1 MKNLLMKFKDK
12 TATIGIIGLGYTG
25 LPLAIAFAKK
35 FNVVGYDTNEKT
47 VDYLL
52 GGKSHILD
60 VNDDMIKKYLNK
72 SFYPTTNHKALE
84 KCDFIIICVPTPLT
98 AEKEPDLSYI
108 KSACATIA
116 RILRLRR
123 GQFVILESTTY
134 PGTTEEVVIP
144 ILERSGLKAG
154 VDFGVA
160 YSPERIDPGN
170 KEYTVEKIPKVVGG
184 VNEEC
189 TEIAA
194 ELYGRIIE
202 EVIKVNDAKTAEA
215 VKMVENIFR
224 NVNIA
229 LVNELSLIF
238 EKMGINTWE
247 VIDAAATKPYG
258 FMAFY
263 PGPGVGGHCI
273 PLDPFYMSYIAKR
286 YGFIPR
292 FIETSGEINEFMKVH
307 VVNLVE
313 KGLRKVNKKTR
324 GAKVAVMGLA
334 YKKNI
339 DDARESPSIKII
351 EELVN
356 LGADLRVYDPYVKS
370 IKTKVGEFYSEKSVE
385 DTLRDVDCAVF
396 VVDHDVFKGIE
407 MEQIEELMGSHVV
420 VDCKNAFDKGSG
432 VVYLGVG
439 KDD

>member
-1 MKNLLMKFKDK
+1 MKNLLPKIKDK
-12 TATIGIIGLGYTG
+12 TTRIGIIGLGYTG

-35 FNVVGYDTNEKT
+35 FNVVGYDINKKT
-47 VDYLL
+47 VNCLL

-60 VNDDMIKKYLNK
+60 VGDSDLKQYLNN
-72 SFYPTTNHKALE
+72 SFYPTTDHKELE
-84 KCDFIIICVPTPLT
+84 KCEFIIICVPTPLT
-98 AEKEPDLSYI
+98 TEREPDLSYV
-108 KSACATIA
+108 KNACETIA
-116 RILRLRR
+116 KILKK
-123 GQFVILESTTY
+123 GQFAILESTTY

-154 VDFGVA
+154 IDFGVA

-170 KEYTVEKIPKVVGG
+170 KEFTVEKIPKIVGG
-184 VNEEC
+184 INEEC
-189 TEIAA
+189 AEIAA

-247 VIDAAATKPYG
+247 VIDAASTKPYG
-258 FMAFY
+258 FMPFY

-292 FIETSGEINEFMKVH
+292 FIETAGEINEFMKIH
-307 VVNLVE
+307 AVNLVE
-313 KGLRKVNKKTR
+313 KGLKEVNKTIYE
-324 GAKVAVMGLA
+324 AKVAVMGLA

-356 LGADLRVYDPYVKS
+356 LGAEVMVYDPYVKS

-385 DTLRDVDCAVF
+385 SALRSADCSVF
-396 VVDHDVFKGIE
+396 VVDHDSFRE
-407 MEQIEELMGSHVV
+407 MEMRRIVELMGSPVV
-420 VDCKNAFDKGSG
+420 VDCKNMFDKGSG
-432 VVYLGVG
+432 VVYLGIG
-439 KDD
+439 KGGLR

>member
-1 MKNLLMKFKDK
+1 MKNLLPKIKTK

-47 VDYLL
+47 VNLL
-52 GGKSHILD
+52 LNGKSHILD
-60 VNDDMIKKYLNK
+60 VGDSDLKQYLNE
-72 SFYPTTNHKALE
+72 SFFPTTDHKELE

-98 AEKEPDLSYI
+98 TEKEPDLGYI
-108 KSACATIA
+108 KSACETIA
-116 RILRLRR
+116 RILKK

-134 PGTTEEVVIP
+134 PGTTEEVGIP

-170 KEYTVEKIPKVVGG
+170 RKYTVEKIPKVVGG
-184 VNEEC
+184 INEEC

-194 ELYGRIIE
+194 ELYGSIIE
-202 EVIKVNDAKTAEA
+202 KVVKVNDAKAAEA
-215 VKMVENIFR
+215 VKMVENIYR

-229 LVNELSLIF
+229 LANELSLIF

-258 FMAFY
+258 FMPFY

-313 KGLRKVNKKTR
+313 KGLRKVNKTIYE
-324 GAKVAVMGLA
+324 ANVAVMGLA

-356 LGADLRVYDPYVKS
+356 LGAEVRGYDPYVRS
-370 IKTKVGEFYSEKSVE
+370 IKTKDGEFYSEKGME
-385 DTLRDVDCAVF
+385 DALRGVDCAVF
-396 VVDHDVFKGIE
+396 VVDHDVFKEKRMGW
-407 MEQIEELMGSHVV
+407 MRGLMKSPVV
-420 VDCKNAFDKGSG
+420 VDCKNTFDESDN
-432 VVYLGVG
+432 VIYLGIG
-439 KDD
+439 KGELK